1 MNPRPFKN
9 LSRTQQSLP
18 VRWEDCAWFPTVLAR
33 KRAAARRPVFWPVQI
48 ITDPTVCASR
58 TVDLISPMK
67 TILPARRPRGGFTL
81 VELLVVIG
89 IIAILAAMLLPAIA
103 VAKKKALEARARSEI
118 RGIEMALTQYESQY
132 SRLPLPP
139 GATTGSIDATF
150 GYYTNPPAP
159 PAGVTIFAPNSNTN
173 SGVIAIL
180 MDEVKFANGNDT
192 CNKDHVLNPQRIN
205 MLSSVKRTSDPT
217 GPGVGPDGEYRDP
230 WGNPYIIS
238 LDTSMDNLCRD
249 AFYAWRTV
257 SREITGKPQGYNGL
271 FNATDNNGNSDKFE
285 HKGNFMVWS
294 RGVDGQVAVNKDA
307 KTEPNKDNLLG
318 WKE

>member
-1 MNPRPFKN
+1 MKTRNFKS
-9 LSRTQQSLP
+9 LSLP

-33 KRAAARRPVFWPVQI
+33 KRAVARRPVFWPVQI

-67 TILPARRPRGGFTL
+67 TILPARRRPRGGFTL

-103 VAKKKALEARARSEI
+103 VAKRKALEARARSEI
-118 RGIEMALTQYESQY
+118 KGIEMALTQYESQY

-139 GATTGSIDATF
+139 GITTGSTDATF
-150 GYYTNPPAP
+150 GFYTNTTL
-159 PAGVTIFAPNSNTN
+159 AGVTMLTPNTN
-173 SGVIAIL
+173 SAIIAIL

-192 CNKDHVLNPQRIN
+192 CNKDHVLNPQRIK
-205 MLSSVKRTSDPT
+205 MLNAKSTSDPT

-230 WGNPYIIS
+230 WGNPYIIT
-238 LDTSMDNLCRD
+238 LDTSMDGLCRD

-257 SREITGKPQGYNGL
+257 SREINGKPQGYNGL

-285 HKGNFMVWS
+285 YKGEFMVWS

-307 KTEPNKDNLLG
+307 KTEPNKDNILS